1 MLNFRASYHLNE
13 NTWIC
18 FVKLSAR
25 GNNASLSSLSLQ
37 ILLTVWSWFSSDY
50 VVLSGLYHSL
60 SYTSLFSLPWVLVH
74 AILWLFLPFCPC
86 ALFVCLVCFCLFSFC
101 LLKVIYWG
109 NGQNWRQISV
119 TLQNQYFLFIE
130 EFPLSLPII
139 LGVIRWD
146 SYSLI
151 LTAQPSCKQ
160 KTCNWV
166 VMPLAISVGAW
177 YWGNETF
184 TFLNCSILPFKTG
197 TKYMQSVF
205 KIIFASNYQR
215 SLYF

>member
-18 FVKLSAR
+18 FVKLNAR

-74 AILWLFLPFCPC
+74 AILRLFLPFCPC

-151 LTAQPSCKQ
+151 LTAQPSCKRRLVTGWSCHLPYQ
-160 KTCNWV
+160 LVLDTEEMK
-166 VMPLAISVGAW
+166 PL
-177 YWGNETF
+177 
-184 TFLNCSILPFKTG
+184 
-197 TKYMQSVF
+197 
-205 KIIFASNYQR
+205 R
-215 SLYF
+215 SLTVASCPSKLEQSICNQCSK